1 MKSLKIKKICVI
13 TGSRADYSILKNVI
27 EKIKMNKKYKLQLIA
42 TGSHL
47 SKKHGNTISE
57 ILSDGFKPNAK
68 IKILA
73 NKSNASDLIRN
84 SSRVLRGYAAAFKN
98 LNPDLVLILGDR
110 YEIFCA
116 AYAATIFGIP
126 IAHLHGGE
134 VTQNSYN
141 EFFRHGI
148 SKLSHLHFVST
159 NQYKKRVIQLGESPR
174 NVFNTGAVGLEDIKK
189 YNFFKVKVLEKKL
202 KLKFMKK
209 SLLITIHP
217 ETLNRKKIEKNT
229 DIVLLTLKK
238 LKDTTLI
245 FTMPNSDIKSYDIE
259 KKIEKFCKINENAF
273 FFRSLGRKLYL
284 SCVKKTDAVLG
295 NSSSGIIEV
304 PSLNKP
310 SIDLGK
316 RQHGRIRA
324 SSVITC
330 DFNKMKILRAI
341 KKIYSKNFLKKI
353 STLKNPYY
361 KKDSSKKILKTIDQI
376 QISDIL
382 PKKFYD
388 INF

>member
-1 MKSLKIKKICVI
+1 M
-13 TGSRADYSILKNVI
+13 
-27 EKIKMNKKYKLQLIA
+27 
-42 TGSHL
+42 
-47 SKKHGNTISE
+47 
-57 ILSDGFKPNAK
+57 
-68 IKILA
+68 
-73 NKSNASDLIRN
+73 
-84 SSRVLRGYAAAFKN
+84 
-98 LNPDLVLILGDR
+98 
-110 YEIFCA
+110 
-116 AYAATIFGIP
+116 
-126 IAHLHGGE
+126 
-134 VTQNSYN
+134 
-141 EFFRHGI
+141 
-148 SKLSHLHFVST
+148 
-159 NQYKKRVIQLGESPR
+159 
-174 NVFNTGAVGLEDIKK
+174 
-189 YNFFKVKVLEKKL
+189 
-202 KLKFMKK
+202 
-209 SLLITIHP
+209 
-217 ETLNRKKIEKNT
+217 
-229 DIVLLTLKK
+229 
-238 LKDTTLI
+238 
-245 FTMPNSDIKSYDIE
+245 
-259 KKIEKFCKINENAF
+259 
-273 FFRSLGRKLYL
+273 GRKLYL